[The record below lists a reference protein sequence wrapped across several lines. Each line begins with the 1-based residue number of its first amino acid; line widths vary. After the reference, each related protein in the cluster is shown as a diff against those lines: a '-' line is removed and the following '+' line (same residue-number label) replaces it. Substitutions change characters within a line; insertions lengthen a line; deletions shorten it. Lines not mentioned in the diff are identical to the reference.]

1 MRKYELRLFLA
12 KFKHQEQP
20 YYRSGNT
27 EGSVDLGGKA
37 GCLEFLTMT
46 GPDRTPVVAPSMILN
61 GFLMQGT
68 FVFRTLDTYR
78 RMKLCST
85 YFLCG
90 RSHEESV

>member
-1 MRKYELRLFLA
+1 
-12 KFKHQEQP
+12 
-20 YYRSGNT
+20 
-27 EGSVDLGGKA
+27 
-37 GCLEFLTMT
+37 MT
-46 GPDRTPVVAPSMILN
+46 GPDRTPVVSPSMILN